1 MRKLLC
7 VCATLFTV
15 SFLGVLNAQ
24 PVPPGTDK
32 KGKAPQ
38 PTVTDD
44 ESPPADGNVFVVLCD
59 ARPGQLL
66 VINSEG
72 KWLAGVRSVEI
83 KSEVG
88 KDATISCQMWD
99 GPIRPSRPQVKTWTL
114 AQVKTIPQTEFQR
127 LVDSL
132 QTDPDAI
139 RSFLKQ

>member
-1 MRKLLC
+1 MRKLLFFC
-7 VCATLFTV
+7 SAVAALV
-15 SFLGVLNAQ
+15 GLSPPGALGIQPTPPIDKKAKAQ
-24 PVPPGTDK
+24 PEAVEPE
-32 KGKAPQ
+32 A
-38 PTVTDD
+38 
-44 ESPPADGNVFVVLCD
+44 ADGNVFVVLCD

-72 KWLAGVRSVEI
+72 KWLTGVRSVEI

-114 AQVKTIPQTEFQR
+114 AQVKTIPQPEFQR